1 MKLSIW
7 LCLCLTV
14 LAAPLIANEIRPEP
28 GFTGATRFSPPEN
41 SCVECHTGGNA
52 NSGPGNV
59 QLRLNGVA
67 PTASTTYAP
76 GTAIPIQIVITDTGG
91 GRQRWGFE
99 LSARFASGAQAGTL
113 TASGSNTTTQQG
125 TFGAQSQV
133 TYASHLNAVRQP
145 GTTFTYTI
153 NWTAPA
159 SGSGPVIFNVA
170 ANAANGDVTSNGD
183 RIYTAEFTVNPAA
196 SSGPTPQITSA
207 GIVNAATFNAAPN
220 NQVARG
226 QLISIFGSDLTVG
239 GPFGASSLP
248 LPTQLGP
255 TSVQVNGAAIP
266 LIIVAG
272 TQINAQLP
280 FELNDTGTATLT
292 VVSGGQTSTQATVNL
307 QPTSPGIFT
316 INSQGSGDGAIL
328 HADNTLVT
336 SANPARPGET
346 VVIFCTGL
354 GNTQPPLASGRP
366 ANGEQTTNLPT
377 ITIGGVNA
385 PRAFSG
391 LAPGFVG
398 LYQVNAVV
406 PAGVTGRVAIVITS
420 AGNASRADVTIPVQ

>member
-1 MKLSIW
+1 MRLSSW
-7 LCLCLTV
+7 LCIC
-14 LAAPLIANEIRPEP
+14 LIAVGPVALRANELRPEP
-28 GFTGATRFSPPEN
+28 GFTGAQRFSPPEN

-59 QLRLNGVA
+59 QLRFNGV
-67 PTASTTYAP
+67 TATTYAP
-76 GTAIPIQIVITDTGG
+76 GATIPIQIVITDTGG

-99 LSARFASGAQAGTL
+99 LSARFANGTQAGTL
-113 TASGSNTTTQQG
+113 TAVGSNTTMQRG
-125 TFGAQSQV
+125 VFGAQAQV

-145 GTTFTYTI
+145 GTTFTYTV

-159 SGSGPVIFNVA
+159 AGSGQVIFNVA
-170 ANAANGDVTSNGD
+170 GNAANGDSTNSND
-183 RIYTAEFTVNPAA
+183 RIYTAEVVLDPAA
-196 SSGPTPQITSA
+196 SGGPTPQITSA
-207 GIVNAATFNAAPN
+207 GIVNAATFNPAPN
-220 NQVARG
+220 NQVSRG
-226 QLISIFGSDLTVG
+226 QLISIFGSDLTTG

-248 LPTQLGP
+248 LPTQLGS
-255 TSVQVNGAAIP
+255 TEVRVNGTAIP

-280 FELNDTGTATLT
+280 FELTDTGTATLT
-292 VVSGGQTSTQATVNL
+292 VVSGSQTSTQATVNL
-307 QPTSPGIFT
+307 QATSPGIFT
-316 INSQGSGDGAIL
+316 VNSQGTGDGAIL
-328 HADNTLVT
+328 HADNSLVT
-336 SANPARPGET
+336 SANPARAGET

-366 ANGEQTTNLPT
+366 ANGEPTTNLPT
-377 ITIGGVNA
+377 ITIGGRDA

-420 AGNASRADVTIPVQ
+420 AGASSRADVTLPVQ